1 MFLNV
6 SGRILKKMMAFTT
19 YSAQGKVVAEFLR
32 NYRLFKKTSAPP
44 TGTNNNEDISM

>member
-6 SGRILKKMMAFTT
+6 SGRILKKMVAFTT
-19 YSAQGKVVAEFLR
+19 YSSQGKIVAEFLR

-44 TGTNNNEDISM
+44 TGTNNSEDISI